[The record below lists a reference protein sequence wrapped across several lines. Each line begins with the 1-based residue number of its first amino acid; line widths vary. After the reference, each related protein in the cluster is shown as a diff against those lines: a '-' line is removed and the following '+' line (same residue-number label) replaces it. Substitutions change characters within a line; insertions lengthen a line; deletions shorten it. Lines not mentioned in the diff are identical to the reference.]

1 MYKQTSLDL
10 IKSRH
15 ARLAAT
21 PDSERERRATYRQ
34 CRTMALINAQW
45 EVPLCNCII
54 ASLTFISWQLPIQ
67 SVATRKSAPSVHF
80 LAAEGPLR
88 SHHCLHCAEED
99 GAHKGC
105 KRYQFCHSESAAKTK
120 IEAARRGEV
129 TRLENGRAALL
140 HSRVRVRERFLRT
153 RKSSS
158 MNSYLNSEM
167 VSVTSESTS
176 V

>member
-67 SVATRKSAPSVHF
+67 SVANRKSARPQSIFWLQKVLCGATNACTVQTKMVPTKAASATNSVIPSPLPKPRSKPLDEAKS
-80 LAAEGPLR
+80 LAFKMGGARPSIVGFAVADTLFFEDFESGGRQRRMAPGP
-88 SHHCLHCAEED
+88 
-99 GAHKGC
+99 
-105 KRYQFCHSESAAKTK
+105 
-120 IEAARRGEV
+120 
-129 TRLENGRAALL
+129 
-140 HSRVRVRERFLRT
+140 
-153 RKSSS
+153 
-158 MNSYLNSEM
+158 
-167 VSVTSESTS
+167 TSF
-176 V
+176 

>member
-1 MYKQTSLDL
+1 MYKQNVYKPFARSSQESTRCATSPE
-10 IKSRH
+10 R
-15 ARLAAT
+15 ARGSASGAAH
-21 PDSERERRATYRQ
+21 RQ
-34 CRTMALINAQW
+34 SRTMV
-45 EVPLCNCII
+45 EVPLEKCII

-99 GAHKGC
+99 GAHKGR
-105 KRYQFCHSESAAKTK
+105 KRNQLCHSESAAKTK

-140 HSRVRVRERFLRT
+140 HSRVRGRERFLRT

-158 MNSYLNSEM
+158 
-167 VSVTSESTS
+167 T
-176 V
+176 